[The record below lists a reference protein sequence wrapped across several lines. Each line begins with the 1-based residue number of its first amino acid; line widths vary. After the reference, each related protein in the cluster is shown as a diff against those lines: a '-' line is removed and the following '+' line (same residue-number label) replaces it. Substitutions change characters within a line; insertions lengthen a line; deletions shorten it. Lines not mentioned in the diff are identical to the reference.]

1 MFRLSLI
8 VALGL
13 AGALPA
19 AAQQVPSPGPPHP
32 QQIPRPRPPHAW
44 HALNPSL
51 SLGVRAATPL
61 EQQMQ
66 QNYRTELLQAQRE
79 LLQINPSG
87 LGRTQIAIG
96 RELNNYDAAP
106 R

>member
-1 MFRLSLI
+1 MFRLALI
-8 VALGL
+8 VVLGL

-19 AAQQVPSPGPPHP
+19 AAQQIPPPGPPHAP
-32 QQIPRPRPPHAW
+32 QIPRPRPPHAW

-51 SLGVRAATPL
+51 SLGVRAVTPL

-79 LLQINPSG
+79 LLQANPSG

-96 RELNNYDAAP
+96 RELNNYDTAP

>member
-1 MFRLSLI
+1 MFRLALI
-8 VALGL
+8 VVLGL

-19 AAQQVPSPGPPHP
+19 AAQQIPPPGPPHAP
-32 QQIPRPRPPHAW
+32 QISRPKPPHAW
-44 HALNPSL
+44 HALNPTL
-51 SLGVRAATPL
+51 SLGVRAVTPL

-79 LLQINPSG
+79 LLQANPSG

-96 RELNNYDAAP
+96 RELSNYDAAP

>member
-1 MFRLSLI
+1 
-8 VALGL
+8 
-13 AGALPA
+13 
-19 AAQQVPSPGPPHP
+19 
-32 QQIPRPRPPHAW
+32 
-44 HALNPSL
+44 
-51 SLGVRAATPL
+51 
-61 EQQMQ
+61 MQ